1 MLLFRYPDF
10 QKSTALYLASIIEL
24 SLGRPITR
32 VQIAAL
38 AWGVNI
44 LSGIVNTFGTKAVGG
59 LSTFNLWWTL
69 GGTVVLVVTLLVKA
83 PEKVSMPSSAPDIIT
98 STDRT
103 GIEHR
108 DVCVHGLRKV
118 QSFYFPFP
126 TPRHPQRT
134 DLSSLSA
141 SRVGHRKP
149 LSSFSASCKQYTP
162 LKDAKPLLK
171 SLKKQPV
178 PNSLPL

>member
-1 MLLFRYPDF
+1 M
-10 QKSTALYLASIIEL
+10 
-24 SLGRPITR
+24 
-32 VQIAAL
+32 QIAAL

-83 PEKVSMPSSAPDIIT
+83 PEKVSMPSSSPDIIT

-108 DVCVHGLRKV
+108 DVCVHGL
-118 QSFYFPFP
+118 
-126 TPRHPQRT
+126 
-134 DLSSLSA
+134 
-141 SRVGHRKP
+141 
-149 LSSFSASCKQYTP
+149 
-162 LKDAKPLLK
+162 
-171 SLKKQPV
+171 
-178 PNSLPL
+178 